1 MNGKQLKN
9 SILQW
14 AIQGKLVPQDPNDE
28 PASVLLEKIRTEK
41 ARLIKEGKIKKDKN
55 ESFIFRGDDNSYYE
69 KFLATGEVK
78 CIDEEIPFEIP
89 QGWEWTRIG
98 NVFIHASGKQQ
109 SSNNKAGGT
118 PQKFITTSNLYWGYF
133 VLDNVKVMNFTE
145 EEIRTC
151 SATMGDLLVC
161 EGGAGYGRSAIWNKD
176 YDICLQNHIHRLR
189 PLVDGICEYV
199 YYFMYLQKES
209 NNLASVGTAMPGLSA
224 NRLKGLL
231 IPLPPIAEQNRITEK
246 LKEVLPVVDKYDKV
260 QGELNTLNSSLN
272 DVIKKSILQE
282 AIQGKLVPQII
293 EEGTAKELLAEI
305 RKEKER
311 FVKEGKLKKSVLTD
325 SVIFRGDDN
334 KYYERI
340 GHKSID
346 ITDEILFDLPDNW
359 SWVRFGHYIKMS
371 IGKTPP
377 RGETKYWA
385 NGKYSWVSISDMADY
400 GLVKTTKETV
410 TEYAKCLFGDIS
422 PLGTLIMSFK
432 LTVGRTSLLDIP
444 AYHNEAIISIYP
456 FVDEDCSTRNY
467 LFYILPIISSLGDSK
482 DAIKG
487 KTLNSKS
494 LNNLLLPLPPLNEQ
508 KRIVA
513 MIEQLFD
520 KLK

>member
-1 MNGKQLKN
+1 MNAKQLKN

-28 PASVLLEKIRTEK
+28 PASVLLEKIRIEK

-78 CIDEEIPFEIP
+78 CIDDEIPFEIP

-334 KYYERI
+334 KYYEQVGKEI
-340 GHKSID
+340 KE
-346 ITDEILFDLPDNW
+346 ITEEILFDLPDKW
-359 SWVRFGHYIKMS
+359 QWCR
-371 IGKTPP
+371 IGTIFMHN
-377 RGETKYWA
+377 
-385 NGKYSWVSISDMADY
+385 NGKQLNKGNTKGKLMKYVTTSNLYWDGFVLDNLKEMPFKENEIERCMAVKGDL
-400 GLVKTTKETV
+400 LVCEG
-410 TEYAKCLFGDIS
+410 GDIGRS
-422 PLGTLIMSFK
+422 CIWNYDFPIMLQNHIHKLRPYIPVCTKFFYYIFNLYNLTGLIGGKGIGIQGFSSKALHNTL
-432 LTVGRTSLLDIP
+432 V
-444 AYHNEAIISIYP
+444 
-456 FVDEDCSTRNY
+456 
-467 LFYILPIISSLGDSK
+467 
-482 DAIKG
+482 
-487 KTLNSKS
+487 
-494 LNNLLLPLPPLNEQ
+494 PLPPLKEQ
-508 KRIVA
+508 HRIVA
-513 MIEQLFD
+513 QIEKLFEQLR
-520 KLK
+520 